1 MVDVKTQYD
10 TYPYPHRNPADERK
24 RLVTGSPSIPVE
36 IDHYVFGGK
45 RNWRTPL
52 RALVAGGGTG
62 DGLIQLATLLSAAK
76 RPYEITYVDL
86 SETARGIAEE
96 RARIRGLT
104 GIRFLN
110 GSLLDAASIG
120 TFDYIDCCGV
130 LHHLPDPDAGF
141 RALSDAL
148 APEGGIGLM
157 VYAPYGR
164 SGVYPLQEAF
174 GALFQG
180 LGAQERLQ
188 QAKSVLDAV
197 PDGHPFKRNPHLVDH
212 EASDAGFYDL
222 LLHSQDR
229 PYGVS
234 ELNDALVGAGLS
246 LAGFVPPAEY
256 DLARLLP
263 EGMSVPDEMD
273 EIARMALA
281 EKLRGTIKTHVAYAV
296 KAGRGPTRATG
307 RDLSLVP
314 HLKGVAGPQLAAMVA
329 KTGQVRLTLGGTKV
343 AEPLAKA
350 AAPLVA
356 GINGRMS
363 VEAIA
368 HRGGLDRFAAL
379 SLWAQV
385 DKALGDWGLMHY
397 SRLLS

>member
-10 TYPYPHRNPADERK
+10 TYPYPHRDPADERK
-24 RLVTGSPSIPVE
+24 RLVTGSPSLPVE
-36 IDHYVFGGK
+36 IDHYLFGGK
-45 RNWRTPL
+45 RDWRQPL

-76 RPYEITYVDL
+76 RTYEITYVDL

-96 RARIRGLT
+96 RAAVRGLT
-104 GIRFLN
+104 GISFHT
-110 GSLLDAASIG
+110 GSLLEAAGFGS
-120 TFDYIDCCGV
+120 FDYIDCCGV

-157 VYAPYGR
+157 VYASYGR

-174 GALFQG
+174 GALFEGQD
-180 LGAQERLQ
+180 ATERLRD
-188 QAKSVLDAV
+188 AKQVLKGLPA
-197 PDGHPFKRNPHLVDH
+197 GHPFRLNPHLVDH
-212 EASDAGFYDL
+212 EKSDAGFYDL

-229 PYGVS
+229 PYSVA
-234 ELNDALVGAGLS
+234 ELTGALDRAGLQ
-246 LAGFVPPAEY
+246 LAGLLPPAQY

-263 EGMSVPDEMD
+263 EGVSAPDGLD
-273 EIARMALA
+273 QVARMALA

-296 KAGRGPTRATG
+296 KAGREDTVASAS
-307 RDLSLVP
+307 DLSLVP
-314 HLKGVAGPQLAAMVA
+314 HLKGIAGPQLAAMIA
-329 KTGQVRLTLGGTKV
+329 KKGQVRLNLGETKL

-350 AAPLVA
+350 TASLVA
-356 GINGRMS
+356 GIDGHRP

-368 HRGGLDRFAAL
+368 ARAGIDRFAAA

-385 DKALGDWGLMHY
+385 DHVLGGWGLLHY
-397 SRLLS
+397 ARVLR